1 MILRNS
7 VASLADISLLL
18 RLSPSS
24 ANFPTGPRYLRSG
37 PFSPSIAKMSA
48 PFPYKSDKAVLWS
61 YDMQGS
67 DGRQDASVMRIGTGM
82 PAAKIT
88 NISDTSGMTHSGR
101 VFAPP
106 ELPAR

>member
-1 MILRNS
+1 MQSSDRNPS
-7 VASLADISLLL
+7 KPKPLVIHFTRDI
-18 RLSPSS
+18 
-24 ANFPTGPRYLRSG
+24 TTQIPRG
-37 PFSPSIAKMSA
+37 FQPSIAKMSA